1 MKNGMKKAMG
11 ALALAVLMLISAGM
25 TFAAPAVAGNGTV
38 SSATASTVSID
49 NAKAT
54 TVSTAFGLD
63 MTASLNADDSS
74 LIDVVISVKDIQ
86 QELDAVEFVLDFDQ
100 RYVSGVI
107 TENGDP
113 MNAFM
118 TVTPMYTYVIPG
130 ASSMEVPVT
139 RYEQICTYDAVDGK
153 YVCRFLDLLDYSC
166 AKPGEV
172 YKGLSED
179 GDLVVTIQF
188 RIKDTV
194 ADGTAIKFTASDVK
208 GTTTNGLKSV
218 SGSAATATYTK
229 KTAVA
234 VPTITLNYPTLSF
247 EDEIFYNVYFSVKDM
262 SNVEEMGLML
272 LSSRN
277 DAATIKDA
285 IDTVPGYITNGSVY
299 MARSESVPA
308 AHLGDT
314 IYFKVYAKLTN
325 GTYVYSTAGG
335 YNAKAY
341 ANSILSGDNTAQMK
355 SLVVAMLNYG
365 ADAQKYFGHNLD
377 KLVNSSL
384 TSAQKALVKAYNEAM
399 VDPIVAV
406 DSAKVGGF
414 VRDNANIKSLYPS
427 VSFDGAFAINFYC
440 TPAISVDSNVTLYW
454 WDAETYA
461 SISRFTLGNATGKMQ
476 MSKTGSQYWG
486 EVPGIAAKDI
496 DKTYYVTCVF
506 QNNGNYITTGII
518 PYSLGK
524 YCEGKAAT
532 NGDDLQAFAQ
542 ATAVYGYYAKQL
554 FYQA

>member
-1 MKNGMKKAMG
+1 RG
-11 ALALAVLMLISAGM
+11 
-25 TFAAPAVAGNGTV
+25 
-38 SSATASTVSID
+38 
-49 NAKAT
+49 
-54 TVSTAFGLD
+54 VST
-63 MTASLNADDSS
+63 T
-74 LIDVVISVKDIQ
+74 
-86 QELDAVEFVLDFDQ
+86 
-100 RYVSGVI
+100 
-107 TENGDP
+107 
-113 MNAFM
+113 
-118 TVTPMYTYVIPG
+118 
-130 ASSMEVPVT
+130 
-139 RYEQICTYDAVDGK
+139 
-153 YVCRFLDLLDYSC
+153 
-166 AKPGEV
+166 
-172 YKGLSED
+172 
-179 GDLVVTIQF
+179 
-188 RIKDTV
+188 
-194 ADGTAIKFTASDVK
+194 
-208 GTTTNGLKSV
+208 
-218 SGSAATATYTK
+218 
-229 KTAVA
+229 
-234 VPTITLNYPTLSF
+234 
-247 EDEIFYNVYFSVKDM
+247 
-262 SNVEEMGLML
+262 
-272 LSSRN
+272 
-277 DAATIKDA
+277 
-285 IDTVPGYITNGSVY
+285 
-299 MARSESVPA
+299 
-308 AHLGDT
+308 
-314 IYFKVYAKLTN
+314 
-325 GTYVYSTAGG
+325 
-335 YNAKAY
+335 
-341 ANSILSGDNTAQMK
+341 QMK
-355 SLVVAMLNYG
+355 SRVVAMLNYG
-365 ADAQKYFGHNLD
+365 AEAQKYFGHNID

-414 VRDNANIKSLYPS
+414 VRDNANFKSLYPS